1 MLSQTGLW
9 HGENQIDVALPE
21 RYVSQ
26 KAVTCFVYTLSFSV
40 SLILSVLHQH
50 FLSEESG
57 LNNRQLH
64 YFLSKELAY
73 EARKKE
79 DKKNT
84 QRLGLPTYL
93 TFMWFLSRVDQ
104 VMFL

>member
-1 MLSQTGLW
+1 M
-9 HGENQIDVALPE
+9 
-21 RYVSQ
+21 
-26 KAVTCFVYTLSFSV
+26 

-57 LNNRQLH
+57 LNNKQLH

-79 DKKNT
+79 DKKKHTKVRITNIPDIHVVS
-84 QRLGLPTYL
+84 LPCGPGDV
-93 TFMWFLSRVDQ
+93 SVGGQ
-104 VMFL
+104 AE